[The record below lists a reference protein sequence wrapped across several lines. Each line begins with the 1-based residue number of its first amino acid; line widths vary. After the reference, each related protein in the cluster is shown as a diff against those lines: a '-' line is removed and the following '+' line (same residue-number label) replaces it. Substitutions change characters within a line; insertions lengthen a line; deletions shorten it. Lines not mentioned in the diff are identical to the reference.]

1 MAESVPPNASQA
13 SPTIVRV
20 GISTVVV
27 GLIVFSP
34 FLSYGVILMIKAPEQ
49 LTTALLN
56 CALYPAL
63 VYFLSAPKV
72 ILEPNRLLYQWLAKK
87 GDVDLP
93 GIHHVWVTAHNVAPT
108 LELRRKD

>member
-34 FLSYGVILMIKAPEQ
+34 FLFYGVILMIKAPEQ

-56 CALYPAL
+56 CVLYPAL
-63 VYFLSAPKV
+63 VYFFSPPKV
-72 ILEPNRLLYQWLAKK
+72 ILDPNRLLYNGLAKK
-87 GDVDLP
+87 GNVDLT
-93 GIHHVWVTAHNVAPT
+93 GILHVW
-108 LELRRKD
+108 L